1 MQMPDNSLPEHKK
14 NFKGKDKETGK
25 RMERQER
32 EDMGIIIALLSGALM
47 SLQGVFNTE
56 VTKQTSVWVA
66 AGWVQ
71 LTAFITCVVIWLFTG
86 REPVMGLMQVK
97 LKYVLLGGIM
107 GALIT
112 YTVIRSMASLGPAQ
126 TALLIVISQI
136 IVAYGIELFGLFG
149 VDKTP
154 FAWHKLIGAAIAI
167 GGIVV
172 FER

>member
-1 MQMPDNSLPEHKK
+1 
-14 NFKGKDKETGK
+14 
-25 RMERQER
+25 MERQER

-56 VTKQTSVWVA
+56 VA

-86 REPVMGLMQVK
+86 REPVMGLMQVTP
-97 LKYVLLGGIM
+97 KYVLLGGIM

>member
-1 MQMPDNSLPEHKK
+1 
-14 NFKGKDKETGK
+14 
-25 RMERQER
+25 
-32 EDMGIIIALLSGALM
+32 MGIIIALVSGALM

-66 AGWVQ
+66 AGFVQ
-71 LTAFITCVVIWLFTG
+71 LTALLTCVVIWMFTG
-86 REPVMGLMQVK
+86 REPITGLMQVTP
-97 LKYVLLGGIM
+97 KYVLLGGVM
-107 GALIT
+107 GAVIT

-126 TALLIVISQI
+126 AALLIVISQI

-149 VDKTP
+149 VDKSP